1 MSFCV
6 TVCSREGETVLQA
19 EKGQLISDLLKA
31 AGMVAVFPCG
41 GNGKCGRCR
50 VQAQGL
56 LEEPTS
62 TELEMLGDDY
72 AKGIRL
78 ACMCRVTG
86 DCRIVLSA
94 SDIEAVTQGYFPVYE
109 KKPLYAR
116 CGAAVDIGTTTIAA
130 QLWVGDEMVAEA
142 SALNPQATFGADVI
156 SRIEAALAG
165 RLGELQQ
172 TVASAIEKMLTAMG
186 EKAGCYPEVAVITG
200 NTAMLHFLAGE
211 DPAPLSAAPFAARRL
226 FGEWLSADAVKIGGK
241 LTGTRFY
248 LAPCFSAFVGGDIAT
263 AILAS
268 ELVKKQQTALLVDIG
283 TNGEMALLK
292 DGKLICCSTAA
303 GPVFEGAQISCG
315 MQGKAGAIDH
325 VTVEDGQL
333 RCTTIKNE
341 KAAGICGSGL
351 VDAVAALVQLEL
363 VEESGYMEDDVE
375 LAEGVT
381 LTPQDIRMVQLAK
394 GAICAGI
401 RTLCDAAK
409 IDAEDITTLYIA
421 GGFGAKLDIASAAAI
436 GMIPEELAC
445 KARVIGNAALAGA
458 AMLLRSEPLA
468 EQCNRF
474 IREAEIIE
482 LSSNPTFSS
491 HYMDAMMF

>member
-1 MSFCV
+1 M
-6 TVCSREGETVLQA
+6 
-19 EKGQLISDLLKA
+19 
-31 AGMVAVFPCG
+31 
-41 GNGKCGRCR
+41 
-50 VQAQGL
+50 
-56 LEEPTS
+56 
-62 TELEMLGDDY
+62 
-72 AKGIRL
+72 
-78 ACMCRVTG
+78 
-86 DCRIVLSA
+86 
-94 SDIEAVTQGYFPVYE
+94 
-109 KKPLYAR
+109 
-116 CGAAVDIGTTTIAA
+116 
-130 QLWVGDEMVAEA
+130 
-142 SALNPQATFGADVI
+142 
-156 SRIEAALAG
+156 
-165 RLGELQQ
+165 
-172 TVASAIEKMLTAMG
+172 
-186 EKAGCYPEVAVITG
+186 
-200 NTAMLHFLAGE
+200 
-211 DPAPLSAAPFAARRL
+211 
-226 FGEWLSADAVKIGGK
+226 
-241 LTGTRFY
+241 
-248 LAPCFSAFVGGDIAT
+248 
-263 AILAS
+263 
-268 ELVKKQQTALLVDIG
+268 
-283 TNGEMALLK
+283 
-292 DGKLICCSTAA
+292 
-303 GPVFEGAQISCG
+303 
-315 MQGKAGAIDH
+315 
-325 VTVEDGQL
+325 EDGQL

-375 LAEGVT
+375 LAEGVA

-436 GMIPEELAC
+436 GMIPEELVC